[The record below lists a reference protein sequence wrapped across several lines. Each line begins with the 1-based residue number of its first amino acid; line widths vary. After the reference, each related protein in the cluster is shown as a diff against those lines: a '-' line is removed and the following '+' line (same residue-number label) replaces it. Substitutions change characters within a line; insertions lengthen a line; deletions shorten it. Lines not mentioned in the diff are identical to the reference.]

1 MPSQPSEPSPVMVL
15 KSAESRMSLPF
26 PPILPEEKE
35 VEKVADFDLLMDYF
49 TSIYL
54 IKKSYPYSH
63 PNGSSPE
70 QEPSF

>member
-1 MPSQPSEPSPVMVL
+1 
-15 KSAESRMSLPF
+15 MSLPF